1 MDAPVPQP
9 EAPSSGPTSSGGAG
23 VLRSDGCQ
31 LRRLRDLYVRFG
43 DLSQQDYEERDN
55 LLALRAEIEVR
66 QEPRVASSLPIDGIW
81 DAWQTGNQEARR
93 NGTAAAARVGGPGQ
107 GQLGAH
113 GGSVM
118 RIQDV
123 RAVLPG
129 AKLDGL
135 DLPIFPKVYELTRS
149 SVGHSRGTSSC
160 WRVGQ
165 GTLGRARPCVKR
177 HPGRATYAETLTR
190 PSHAPTRL
198 GYARRTE
205 PSSARVQPGLW
216 ATSHT

>member
-43 DLSQQDYEERDN
+43 DLSQQDYEQERDN

-135 DLPIFPKVYELTRS
+135 GLPCISLRCTNWVPAHWA
-149 SVGHSRGTSSC
+149 GHQER
-160 WRVGQ
+160 
-165 GTLGRARPCVKR
+165 LPLPRAA
-177 HPGRATYAETLTR
+177 PG
-190 PSHAPTRL
+190 
-198 GYARRTE
+198 
-205 PSSARVQPGLW
+205 
-216 ATSHT
+216 